1 MKPAKRRK
9 GNSPLPGWLNIGRVP
24 ESLKFSMIPQGE
36 SQVSDDAPQ
45 TKSDSTTDSAK
56 KEAVAQLEDAKRPI
70 NKFVFIGVFLMLA
83 AVGGSIFGAFKF
95 VEDERARSLQEWQI
109 RLGIVADS
117 RSSAIDEWLDG
128 NLKAMRELAENASLQ
143 LYMSEIANAKAP
155 KAPDA
160 VEDPFA
166 ASDGAAE
173 TTYLRNILTATA
185 ERTGFKPPVEAA
197 EVSAN
202 IERAGIAGLG
212 LVDAEGLPV
221 ASSPSMPPMIGALRE
236 AAMEALKGKPTVID
250 IYVGPS
256 NLPTIGFALPVYGI
270 QDDGRGAKALGVVIG
285 VKVVDEGLYAKL
297 VQPGQTTETGETY
310 LVRKQGITAEYLSP
324 LKDGTAPLKRAL
336 AMDTPDL
343 AAAFAL
349 TSPGGFGLKRDY
361 LGEEVLMISRPI
373 SGAPWVLIRKIN
385 RAEALAETETRLT
398 TLLTVFILIIVGVTV
413 AVFAVWRHGSSLRA
427 TQAAQ
432 NFKLSSERFEN
443 LSKFMNLISNSH
455 PAGIVAVNGNT
466 VYTYANEPA
475 AREAGIP
482 VGDMLG
488 KTMAA
493 VMGPIKANVYTDIND
508 KILTRFLETN
518 DRDACREM
526 HISTFGD
533 DEDDDADELKVIKSD
548 HIPLRGD
555 REHPPGILM
564 ILEDITELTRERRR
578 SEKMLRQLIDT
589 LVSVVDRRDPFSAN
603 HSSHVAEVAKSIAEE
618 MGEDA
623 VASKT
628 VDIAGSLMNLGKI
641 FIPPEL
647 LTKTGN
653 LTPQERQT
661 LTTSYLVS
669 VDLLKDV
676 TFEGPVVNTI
686 RDLGETWDGNGPL
699 GKKGEDILETARI
712 LSVANAFVG
721 MVSARAYRDAMSF
734 EKVSDILLSDTGSK
748 FDRKPVSA
756 LINFLENRDGKAK
769 WAHYRERPE
778 TSPEDE

>member
-1 MKPAKRRK
+1 
-9 GNSPLPGWLNIGRVP
+9 
-24 ESLKFSMIPQGE
+24 
-36 SQVSDDAPQ
+36 VSDNAPQ
-45 TKSDSTTDSAK
+45 QNQETSTSDAK
-56 KEAVAQLEDAKRPI
+56 PNADTQGAEQLEDAKRPV

-83 AVGGSIFGAFKF
+83 AVGASIFGAFKF
-95 VEDERARSLQEWQI
+95 VEGERARSLQEWQI
-109 RLGIVADS
+109 RLGIVGDS
-117 RSSAIDEWLDG
+117 RSAAINDWLE
-128 NLKAMRELAENASLQ
+128 NNFKTMRDLAENASLQ
-143 LYMSEIANAKAP
+143 LYMSEIATAKTPA
-155 KAPDA
+155 APDA
-160 VEDPFA
+160 EEDPFA
-166 ASDGAAE
+166 TSDGAAE

-185 ERTGFKPPVEAA
+185 QRTGFKPPVEAA
-197 EVSAN
+197 QVSAN
-202 IERAGIAGLG
+202 IERTGVAGLG
-212 LVDAEGLPV
+212 LVDAEGLPI
-221 ASSPSMPPMIGALRE
+221 ASSPGMPPMIGKLKD
-236 AAMEALKGKPTVID
+236 AAMKALQGEPTIID
-250 IYVGPS
+250 VYIGAS

-270 QDDGRGAKALGVVIG
+270 QDDSGGAKGIGAVIG
-285 VKVVDEGLYAKL
+285 IKVVDEDLFAKL
-297 VQPGQTTETGETY
+297 VQPGETSESSETY

-324 LKDGTAPLKRAL
+324 LKDGTQALKRAL
-336 AMDTPDL
+336 AMDTPEL

-349 TSPGGFGLKRDY
+349 DAPGGFALKRDY
-361 LGEEVLMISRPI
+361 LGEEVLMTSRPI
-373 SGAPWVLIRKIN
+373 SGAPWVLVRKVN

-398 TLLTVFILIIVGVTV
+398 TLLTVFILIIVGVTI

-455 PAGIVAVNGNT
+455 PAGIVAVGGDT

-475 AREAGIP
+475 AHEAGIP
-482 VGDMLG
+482 VEDMVG

-493 VMGPIKANVYTDIND
+493 VVGPIKAQVYSDIND
-508 KILTRFLETN
+508 KILKRFNETN
-518 DRDACREM
+518 DRDGCREM

-533 DEDDDADELKVIKSD
+533 DDDEETDDLQVIKSD

-555 REHPPGILM
+555 RDHPSGVLM

-603 HSSHVAEVAKSIAEE
+603 HSKHVAEVAKSIALE
-618 MGEDA
+618 MGEDDLA
-623 VASKT
+623 AKT

-647 LTKTGN
+647 LTKTGD

-661 LTTSYLVS
+661 LVSSYLVS

-676 TFEGPVVNTI
+676 TFEGPVVDTI
-686 RDLGETWDGNGPL
+686 RDMGETWDGNGPL
-699 GKKGEDILETARI
+699 GKGGENILQSARI
-712 LSVANAFVG
+712 LAVANAFVG
-721 MVSARAYRDAMSF
+721 MVSARAYRDAMTF

-756 LINFLENRDGKAK
+756 LINFLENRDGKEK
-769 WAHYRERPE
+769 WAHYRERPHAPSE
-778 TSPEDE
+778 EE